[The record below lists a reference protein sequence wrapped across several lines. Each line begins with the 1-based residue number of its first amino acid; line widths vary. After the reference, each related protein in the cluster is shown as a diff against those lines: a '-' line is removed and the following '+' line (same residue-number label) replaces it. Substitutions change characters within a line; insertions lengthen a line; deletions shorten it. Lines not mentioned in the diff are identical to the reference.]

1 MSGCRE
7 AHIAPPCIRY
17 SGVTR
22 YYSHGSPAHASNP
35 QGIWRKICARGKSG
49 TLAGCGGRRPG
60 ACAPAA
66 RTPVQERARR
76 TAPSSHPIGPHP
88 LEVVHGIADAPLE
101 LLRMVRGFERAQGDA
116 GHDLL
121 RLDVVHI
128 AEYST
133 LRKHPDERLS
143 RTCAERRSSRKSRR
157 SQALASRTPAR
168 YVPVERLHV
177 GAHAIGQLLARVH
190 VELGVNIARV
200 GPGSVQRDG
209 QRIGNRLRPVAARQR
224 CQ

>member
-1 MSGCRE
+1 MTPPSAVGAVSGCRE

-143 RTCAERRSSRKSRR
+143 RTCAERRSSRKKPTLAGPRLTHAR
-157 SQALASRTPAR
+157 SLRPCRTPPRRRAR
-168 YVPVERLHV
+168 NRPAP
-177 GAHAIGQLLARVH
+177 GASARR
-190 VELGVNIARV
+190 AWRKYCAC
-200 GPGSVQRDG
+200 GPG
-209 QRIGNRLRPVAARQR
+209 
-224 CQ
+224 